1 MSNEEYVALVKELE
15 SLAVLYRGE
24 TEHPENDHFLHDTN
38 ALWNAPFLAVGS
50 LICGDALGDRP
61 LPEDVVTRLWEMAWE
76 LDADPEDV
84 LPQHVL
90 DQAREGRRIRPA
102 APVRYPLKGGG
113 HGAGRGIPGKTEYPA
128 RWSDDDAMDLVLDV
142 AQSPDGAVEQPDG
155 TFRAWGVRDQVELR
169 VIVTQLGHLVTAY
182 PVSGEG
188 VVTNPLD
195 DVRSPYVDR
204 LRRLVDA
211 TVLDDA
217 VREGMDELM
226 AAGEWDQLLQQ
237 LRALPTPEAAE
248 LEALAAAAGLR
259 TPG

>member
-1 MSNEEYVALVKELE
+1 MTTDEYVALVEELE
-15 SLAVLYRGE
+15 ALALHHRGE
-24 TEHPENDHFLHDTN
+24 TEHPENDHFLHDLI
-38 ALWNAPFLAVGS
+38 ALRNAPFLAVTS
-50 LICGDALGDRP
+50 LLCGDALGDRP
-61 LPEDVVTRLWEMAWE
+61 LPVDVVTRLWEMVWE

-90 DQAREGRRIRPA
+90 DRAREGRRTRPA
-102 APVRYPLKGGG
+102 SPVRYPLKGGG
-113 HGAGRGIPGKTEYPA
+113 HGAGRGMPGKTEYPT

-155 TFRAWGVRDQVELR
+155 TFRAWGVRDDVELR
-169 VIVTQLGHLVTAY
+169 VIVTQLGHVVTAY

-188 VVTNPLD
+188 VVANPLD
-195 DVRSPYVDR
+195 DVRSPYVER
-204 LRRLVDA
+204 LRRLLDA

-217 VREGMDELM
+217 ARQGIDELM
-226 AAGEWDQLLQQ
+226 AVGEWDQVLQQ
-237 LRALPTPEAAE
+237 LRVLPTPDSAE